1 VGGKYPDMWHLRH
14 MDDPRVMTPNSI
26 MPNYAWMLR
35 NRTDFQG
42 LSRRMKVLAQT
53 GVPYTPEQISNASSL
68 AQAQAKKISDNL
80 VSQGGPRNLE
90 DKEVVALIAYLQR
103 LGKPAAAPAAT
114 PAPAA
119 AAPVASAAV
128 AK

>member
-1 VGGKYPDMWHLRH
+1 
-14 MDDPRVMTPNSI
+14 
-26 MPNYAWMLR
+26 MPSYAWMLR
-35 NRTDFQG
+35 NRTDYQG

-53 GVPYTPEQISNASSL
+53 GVPYTTEQIGNAASL

-103 LGKPAAAPAAT
+103 LGKAAAAPAPAPEAPAAAPAAA
-114 PAPAA
+114 APAA
-119 AAPVASAAV
+119 AAPAAAAPAAPAPGAV